1 MWMLVVFCTLG
12 TIFQSINLAVCESG
26 NGVGFGNYGGG
37 STSGGSGGSGSS
49 SNGRSSSGP
58 YSRVESGSCDSVPG
72 RVDIMD
78 KTECG
83 KAARDLGFSETT
95 ARERSYSY
103 LPPGCSWCG
112 GDLCYNPDSSSSASC
127 SSVSEICLC
136 KKSGNSG
143 SNSGSSGS
151 SSSKFACPADTYCTN
166 DNGPNGC
173 QGYCESC
180 PAGKTAPSTSSFTS
194 ISSCKLARCSKNCPK
209 AWQGDGSCDAGCN
222 NAACN
227 YDGGDCGGS
236 RTPASSGGASSGTAS
251 YSKVKRGS
259 CDSVSGRVDI
269 TNKAMCETA
278 AGDLGLSETTAS
290 EVSSNFPPGCFW
302 YKSRNLYYNTDSY
315 STTSCSSTYSC
326 LCNTPR
332 NRRRQLSN
340 KLNLLA
346 TKMYSTIFLP
356 FTKSNVAEDF
366 ETRHKTPTPI
376 KHTSFINISQANYT
390 NQTITID
397 NICDAWL
404 GEKEIGFDAQRNFFS
419 RIFSPFHEIR
429 RMLNASAPAAY
440 ATSSDGSSSSMTGGS
455 GTNGGNS
462 NSSPCSFLPKT
473 NYGSMI
479 MGIIGAIFAAWIR
492 DLLILRSMLDT
503 STIEL
508 ESLIGIVPSE
518 WSEPWACFLNN
529 QVEANMALK
538 LLRRYSR
545 SYNR

>member
-1 MWMLVVFCTLG
+1 
-12 TIFQSINLAVCESG
+12 
-26 NGVGFGNYGGG
+26 
-37 STSGGSGGSGSS
+37 
-49 SNGRSSSGP
+49 
-58 YSRVESGSCDSVPG
+58 
-72 RVDIMD
+72 
-78 KTECG
+78 
-83 KAARDLGFSETT
+83 
-95 ARERSYSY
+95 
-103 LPPGCSWCG
+103 
-112 GDLCYNPDSSSSASC
+112 
-127 SSVSEICLC
+127 
-136 KKSGNSG
+136 
-143 SNSGSSGS
+143 
-151 SSSKFACPADTYCTN
+151 
-166 DNGPNGC
+166 
-173 QGYCESC
+173 
-180 PAGKTAPSTSSFTS
+180 
-194 ISSCKLARCSKNCPK
+194 
-209 AWQGDGSCDAGCN
+209 
-222 NAACN
+222 
-227 YDGGDCGGS
+227 
-236 RTPASSGGASSGTAS
+236 
-251 YSKVKRGS
+251 
-259 CDSVSGRVDI
+259 
-269 TNKAMCETA
+269 
-278 AGDLGLSETTAS
+278 
-290 EVSSNFPPGCFW
+290 
-302 YKSRNLYYNTDSY
+302 
-315 STTSCSSTYSC
+315 
-326 LCNTPR
+326 
-332 NRRRQLSN
+332 
-340 KLNLLA
+340 
-346 TKMYSTIFLP
+346 MYSTIFLP

-390 NQTITID
+390 NQTITTD
-397 NICDAWL
+397 KICDAWL